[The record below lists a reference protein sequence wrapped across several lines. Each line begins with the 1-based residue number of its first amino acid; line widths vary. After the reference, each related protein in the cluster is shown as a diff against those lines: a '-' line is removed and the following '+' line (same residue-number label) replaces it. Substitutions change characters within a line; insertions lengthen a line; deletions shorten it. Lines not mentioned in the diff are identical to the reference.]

1 MHAMLLY
8 YVYAYLRK
16 SDLTPYY
23 IGKGSGKRYKEK
35 HSVNIPPDKSRIVF
49 LETHLTELGA
59 FALER
64 RYINWYGR
72 KDIGTGILHNHTD
85 GGDGGPGYVHTPEA
99 KAKLSAAAKGKAKP
113 PRTKEHMDRILA
125 ARANNVVSAETRAKM
140 SATRKGKP
148 TGRKGV
154 PMSPETKA
162 KISAKMKGREKSSD
176 HIANA
181 AEARWG

>member
-1 MHAMLLY
+1 MLLY

-35 HSVNIPPDKSRIVF
+35 HSVNIPPDRSRIVF

-64 RYINWYGR
+64 RYIKWYGR
-72 KDIGTGILHNHTD
+72 KDIGTGILRNRTD

-99 KAKLSAAAKGKAKP
+99 KAKLSAIAKGKPKP
-113 PRTKEHMDRILA
+113 PRTKEHVARILE
-125 ARANNVVSAETRAKM
+125 ARKDNIVSDETRAKM
-140 SATRKGKP
+140 SVARKGKP
-148 TGRKGV
+148 TGRKGI
-154 PMSPETKA
+154 PMTPEARA
-162 KISAKMKGREKSSD
+162 KISAKMKGRTKSPE

-181 AEARWG
+181 AEARWSKP